1 MNMEGRGMP
10 VYSGAPYERG
20 YGLGR
25 VMKNILRQAT
35 PLLKH
40 AGRQALRTGI
50 SVVAKG
56 VMGGPKRKRSPK
68 KRRRLTPSKSV
79 SPSPATRKRRLVA
92 RGFKMFSP
100 LNRQTGSEK
109 VNRKRRKTK
118 DIFSP

>member
-1 MNMEGRGMP
+1 MP
-10 VYSGAPYERG
+10 VYSGAPYQRG

-40 AGRQALRTGI
+40 AGRQALRTGN

-68 KRRRLTPSKSV
+68 KRQRVTKSV
-79 SPSPATRKRRLVA
+79 SPYPAMQKRHLVA
-92 RGFKMFSP
+92 RGFKP
-100 LNRQTGSEK
+100 LNRRTGSS
-109 VNRKRRKTK
+109 RKRERRKTYFLHK
-118 DIFSP
+118 